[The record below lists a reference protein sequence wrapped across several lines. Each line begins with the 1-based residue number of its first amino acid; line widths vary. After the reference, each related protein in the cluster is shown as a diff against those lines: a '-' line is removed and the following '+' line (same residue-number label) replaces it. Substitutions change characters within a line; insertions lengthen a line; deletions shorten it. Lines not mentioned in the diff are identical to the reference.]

1 MASTLMAGMRR
12 ARPAVILACS
22 LSLLAPS
29 LTPCVHAQTQAPVT
43 RGVGASDNA
52 LPALGDTNSQTLS
65 PAAERRLGDRIM
77 RAVLRDPDV
86 VDDPWWPS
94 MCN

>member
-1 MASTLMAGMRR
+1 MAGMRR

-29 LTPCVHAQTQAPVT
+29 LTPLVHAQAQPAAPVS
-43 RGVGASDNA
+43 RGLMMSSDNA
-52 LPALGDTNSQTLS
+52 LPALGDTNSQALS

-86 VDDPWWPS
+86 VDDPLVA
-94 MCN
+94 